1 MPYFDIETSIALKMA
16 FSLEYLDLHISRN
29 FKTTLCWFMSKI
41 FTVTEVIFSSPWS
54 LLPLLPMLKQLIF
67 IWPASVFCSSG
78 AMAWL
83 RMHKALVFP
92 QVYAFAIFGSEK
104 MFLNNGPKWFAVANG
119 RLCSPRKP
127 VTLSSVTLTS
137 LSRSEPTATKCCVI
151 GLWAFCYLTNLHVF
165 YSAMLSNSTFPWCS
179 TGVDLSQIKQKLY
192 KVFCG
197 CVFLMISVYF
207 SLNQFSRKLNLHFP
221 YTSSALFS
229 VSSQE

>member
-1 MPYFDIETSIALKMA
+1 MPHFDIETSIALKMA
-16 FSLEYLDLHISRN
+16 FSLESLDLHISRN

-54 LLPLLPMLKQLIF
+54 LLPLLPT
-67 IWPASVFCSSG
+67 SVFCSSG

-83 RMHKALVFP
+83 RMHEALVFP
-92 QVYAFAIFGSEK
+92 QVYSFAIFESEK
-104 MFLNNGPKWFAVANG
+104 MFLNNRPKWFAVANG

-127 VTLSSVTLTS
+127 VTLTSVALTS

-165 YSAMLSNSTFPWCS
+165 YSAMLSNSFPWCS
-179 TGVDLSQIKQKLY
+179 TGMDLSQIKQKLY
-192 KVFCG
+192 KVFRG

-207 SLNQFSRKLNLHFP
+207 SLNQFSRKLHLHFP